1 MKILDADKQKNRHGP
16 SYLTLRPTTKAQVT
30 VMVDTVRIVG
40 TPRNEFGKGAARRAR
55 AAGQVPAVLYGHHT
69 EVAHFTLPAL
79 EFARA
84 IKGDANR
91 VLTIELDGEDHLAL
105 PRAIVR
111 HPIKDYFQHIDL
123 LLVKRGEKVTVD
135 IPVHLVG
142 EAAPGTLTLQETAH
156 VSIEVDALAIPERLE
171 VDVTGI
177 EGGTVLHAS
186 TVTLPKGATLV
197 TDPETVVVAIQAQA
211 AAAADDEAAETP
223 AAETAADES

>member
-1 MKILDADKQKNRHGP
+1 MSDA
-16 SYLTLRPTTKAQVT
+16 
-30 VMVDTVRIVG
+30 VRLQG
-40 TPRNEFGKGAARRAR
+40 TARTEFGKGAARRAR
-55 AAGQVPAVLYGHHT
+55 AAGQVPAVLYGHHS

-142 EAAPGTLTLQETAH
+142 EAAPGTLVLQEAAH
-156 VSIEVDALAIPERLE
+156 LSVEVDALSIPERLE
-171 VDVTGI
+171 ADITGL
-177 EGGTVLHAS
+177 EAGSVVHAA
-186 TVTLPKGATLV
+186 TIVLPKGATLAS
-197 TDPETVVVAIQAQA
+197 DAETVVA
-211 AAAADDEAAETP
+211 AVQGQTAAADEEPAEAPAAAEP
-223 AAETAADES
+223 AADES